1 MKLPNFHYYFR
12 FLLGL
17 STWEIYGIVSL
28 IILILLS
35 QGLKWIWNDQIE
47 PLSVQKFE
55 PKFLDNYV
63 AELESEKRRK
73 REFRKFK
80 FGNYEN
86 KASFKY
92 RPWVPNKPMFWKRA
106 GPEIQKKVDINQ
118 ADSITW
124 VGMKGIGPS
133 FAHRILMFRDKLGGF
148 FSIDQLKEVYGLDSL
163 WVKENQRRLILG
175 KGIYRKFQ
183 VNKLEW
189 KEFRHPYLPY
199 PQAKL
204 FLAYRK
210 QHGSVQNWEE
220 LIGIKLIDSKVWERL
235 RPYLDFESQK

>member
-1 MKLPNFHYYFR
+1 MKLPNFHYFIR
-12 FLLGL
+12 FVFGL
-17 STWEIYGIVSL
+17 STWEIYGIASL

-35 QGLKWIWNDQIE
+35 KGLKWFWNEQIE

-55 PKFLDNYV
+55 PKFLDKYV
-63 AELESEKRRK
+63 SELESKKRRK
-73 REFRKFK
+73 DGYAKLKFRNF
-80 FGNYEN
+80 E
-86 KASFKY
+86 Y
-92 RPWVPNKPMFWKRA
+92 RTFYKNKPLGSKKSVFWKRA
-106 GPEIQKKVDINQ
+106 GPEILKKVDINQ

-163 WVKENQRRLILG
+163 WVKENQRKLILG

-189 KEFRHPYLPY
+189 KEFRHPYLSY

-210 QHGSVQNWEE
+210 QHGAVQNWEE